1 MKDNPQVVQTQNI
14 KCLYGDQAFNIT
26 INQNENLL
34 NLKQMIVDQ
43 MKTIKSILIK
53 LSFTLFL
60 L

>member
-1 MKDNPQVVQTQNI
+1 MKDNPQVAQTQNI